1 MYNTFIPKIIHITQR
16 HEIYRE
22 AIILNV
28 VKNNIVNTFKVMRY
42 RYYY

>member
-1 MYNTFIPKIIHITQR
+1 VYSTFIANLKTQR

-28 VKNNIVNTFKVMRY
+28 FNKNIVII
-42 RYYY
+42 